1 MQLITDVQNTSA
13 IKIYDLDDSGRAIA
27 ELALPRHVSYDHAV
41 DVAEVIASKA
51 MGSEPGV
58 YNVWA
63 EVYTAT
69 HVQSGVVRRKA
80 TVKRIN
86 FVAAGDAYADL
97 CYGAH
102 HEKLGTVTVPL
113 QLPIAALGPLCP
125 WDKVPR
131 ALAPGQRVE
140 LPQEVEATA

>member
-1 MQLITDVQNTSA
+1 MQLITDVVQGTTT
-13 IKIYDLDDSGRAIA
+13 IKIYDLEEGGRAIA
-27 ELALPRHVSYDHAV
+27 ELTLPRHVSYDHAI
-41 DVAEVIASKA
+41 DVAEVVASKA
-51 MGSEPGV
+51 QQSDAGV

-69 HVQSGVVRRKA
+69 HVKSGVVRRKA
-80 TVKRIN
+80 TVKRIS
-86 FVAAGDAYADL
+86 FVAAGDAYAEL

-113 QLPIAALGPLCP
+113 QAPI
-125 WDKVPR
+125 VV
-131 ALAPGQRVE
+131 Q

>member
-1 MQLITDVQNTSA
+1 MQLITDVQGTTT

-27 ELALPRHVSYDHAV
+27 ELTLPRHVSYDHAI
-41 DVAEVIASKA
+41 DVAEVVASKA
-51 MGSEPGV
+51 MNSEPGV

-69 HVQSGVVRRKA
+69 HVHKDIVKRKA
-80 TVKRIN
+80 TIKRVS
-86 FVAAGDAYADL
+86 FVAAGDAYAEL

-113 QLPIAALGPLCP
+113 QLPIA
-125 WDKVPR
+125 
-131 ALAPGQRVE
+131 VE

>member
-1 MQLITDVQNTSA
+1 MQLITDIKGTSV
-13 IKIYDLDDSGRAIA
+13 KIYDLDDSGRAIA
-27 ELALPRHVSYDHAV
+27 ELTLPRHVSYDHAI

-51 MGSEPGV
+51 QQSDAGV

-113 QLPIAALGPLCP
+113 QLPIAALGPL
-125 WDKVPR
+125 
-131 ALAPGQRVE
+131 APGQRVSG
-140 LPQEVEATA
+140 LVVGGLRQN

>member
-1 MQLITDVQNTSA
+1 MQLITDIKGTSV
-13 IKIYDLDDSGRAIA
+13 KIYDLDDSGRAIA
-27 ELALPRHVSYDHAV
+27 ELALPRHVSYDHAI

-51 MGSEPGV
+51 QQSDAGV

-69 HVQSGVVRRKA
+69 HVQGGVVRRKA
-80 TVKRIN
+80 TVKRVS
-86 FVAAGDAYADL
+86 FVAAGDAYAEL

-113 QLPIAALGPLCP
+113 QLPIA
-125 WDKVPR
+125 
-131 ALAPGQRVE
+131 VE
-140 LPQEVEATA
+140 LPQEVEAMA

>member
-1 MQLITDVQNTSA
+1 MQLITDVQGTTT

-27 ELALPRHVSYDHAV
+27 ELTLPRHVSYDHAI

-51 MGSEPGV
+51 MGSEAGT

-69 HVQSGVVRRKA
+69 HVHKDIVKRKA
-80 TVKRIN
+80 TIKRVS
-86 FVAAGDAYADL
+86 FVAAGDAYAEL

-113 QLPIAALGPLCP
+113 QLPIA
-125 WDKVPR
+125 
-131 ALAPGQRVE
+131 VE
-140 LPQEVEATA
+140 LPQEVEAMA